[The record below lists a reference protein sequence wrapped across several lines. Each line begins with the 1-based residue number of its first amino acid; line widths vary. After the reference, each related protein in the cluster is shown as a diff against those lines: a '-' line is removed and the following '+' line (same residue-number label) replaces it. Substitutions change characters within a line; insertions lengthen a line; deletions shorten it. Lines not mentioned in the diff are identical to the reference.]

1 MNRTKRFILK
11 ILAFMFHSLQ
21 STVARWATPVAA
33 LGLLAACS
41 STQTTTDAATSA
53 TTDAVAT
60 ARPDSASALASTAPR
75 PVKPSKPKPT
85 WGQALHPEMQAV
97 IEALDSLSGGPTAKP
112 LAQMTPQ
119 EARKAPS
126 AADAAMATMKKFNI
140 PTPPAT
146 ADTMSRTVAPGVKV
160 RVYTPKAGTAP
171 YPVIVYYHGGGWV
184 IANLDTYDA
193 SVRSLS
199 EQTGAVVVSVAYRQA
214 PEFKFPTAHNDS
226 FAAYQW
232 TLAHAAELKGDPK
245 RIAVAGESA
254 GGNLACAVS
263 MMARDKKVALP
274 KYQLIVYPIAGY
286 DLNTPS
292 YQANTQTKPLNKDL
306 MAWFFKYYLRT
317 PADGKSPMIDLVHA
331 NLKGLPAATVITDQY
346 DPLMSEGKL
355 LADNLQKAGVT
366 VKYMNYE
373 GVTHEFFGMA
383 AVVPEAKQAQAFAV
397 EGLKNALK

>member
-1 MNRTKRFILK
+1 
-11 ILAFMFHSLQ
+11 MFQ
-21 STVARWATPVAA
+21 SWKSASARWAAPVAA
-33 LGLLAACS
+33 LGMLAACS
-41 STQTTTDAATSA
+41 SSQPTTDTATNTTAKADSTGMAKPDSMSA
-53 TTDAVAT
+53 T
-60 ARPDSASALASTAPR
+60 ASAAPT
-75 PVKPSKPKPT
+75 PVTPSKPKPT
-85 WGQALHPEMQAV
+85 WAPGIHPEMQAV
-97 IEALDSLSGGPTAKP
+97 IEQLEAISGPTPMAK
-112 LAQMTPQ
+112 LTPQ

-126 AADAAMATMKKFNI
+126 AADAAMATMTKFKI

-160 RVYTPKAGTAP
+160 RVYTPKSGTAP
-171 YPVIVYYHGGGWV
+171 FPVIVYYHGGGWV

-199 EQTGAVVVSVAYRQA
+199 EQTGAVVVSVAYRQG

-232 TLAHAAELKGDPK
+232 TLAHTADIKGDPK

-292 YQANTQTKPLNKDL
+292 YLANTQTNPLNKDL

-331 NLKGLPAATVITDQY
+331 NLKGLPAATIVTAQY
-346 DPLMSEGKL
+346 DPLMSEGKM

-366 VKYMNYE
+366 VQYKNYE

-397 EGLKNALK
+397 EGLKSALK

>member
-1 MNRTKRFILK
+1 MRQFFQGT
-11 ILAFMFHSLQ
+11 
-21 STVARWATPVAA
+21 ARWAAPVAA
-33 LGLLAACS
+33 LVLLAACS
-41 STQTTTDAATSA
+41 SSQTTTDTA
-53 TTDAVAT
+53 TTATADSTVAAGA
-60 ARPDSASALASTAPR
+60 ARPDSAATASTAPK
-75 PVKPSKPKPT
+75 PVTPSKPKPT
-85 WGQALHPEMQAV
+85 WAPGIHPEMQAV

-112 LAQMTPQ
+112 MAKMTPQ

-140 PTPPAT
+140 PTSPAT
-146 ADTMSRTVAPGVKV
+146 VDTMSRTVAPGVKV
-160 RVYTPKAGTAP
+160 RVYTPKSGTAP
-171 YPVIVYYHGGGWV
+171 FPVIVYYHGGGWV

-199 EQTGAVVVSVAYRQA
+199 EQTGAVVVSVAYRQG

-232 TLAHAAELKGDPK
+232 TLAHTAELKGDPK

-292 YQANTQTKPLNKDL
+292 YLANTQTKPLNKDL

-331 NLKGLPAATVITDQY
+331 NLKGLPAATIVTAQY
-346 DPLMSEGKL
+346 DPLMSEGKM
-355 LADNLQKAGVT
+355 LADNLQKAGVP
-366 VKYMNYE
+366 VQYKNYD

-397 EGLKNALK
+397 EGLKSALK

>member
-1 MNRTKRFILK
+1 MLHFFK
-11 ILAFMFHSLQ
+11 S
-21 STVARWATPVAA
+21 VAAPVAV
-33 LGLLAACS
+33 LGLLAACNS
-41 STQTTTDAATSA
+41 SQTTADTASATAKADSAATSPS
-53 TTDAVAT
+53 
-60 ARPDSASALASTAPR
+60 RPDSTTATASAALQ
-75 PVKPSKPKPT
+75 PVTPSKPKPT
-85 WGQALHPEMQAV
+85 WAPGIHPEMQAV
-97 IEALDSLSGGPTAKP
+97 IEQLEAMSGPTPMAK
-112 LAQMTPQ
+112 MTPQ

-126 AADAAMATMKKFNI
+126 AADAAMATMAKFKI
-140 PTPPAT
+140 PTPPST
-146 ADTMSRTVAPGVKV
+146 VDTMSRTVAPGVKV
-160 RVYTPKAGTAP
+160 RVYTPKTGTAP
-171 YPVIVYYHGGGWV
+171 FPVIVYYHGGGWV
-184 IANLDTYDA
+184 IANLETYDT

-232 TLAHAAELKGDPK
+232 VVKNTASLKGDPNK
-245 RIAVAGESA
+245 IAVAGESA

-292 YQANTQTKPLNKDL
+292 YLANTQTKPLNKDL

-317 PADGKSPMIDLVHA
+317 PADGKSPLIDLVHA

-346 DPLMSEGKL
+346 DPLMSEGKM
-355 LADNLQKAGVT
+355 LADNLQKAGVA

-397 EGLKNALK
+397 EGLKSALK

>member
-1 MNRTKRFILK
+1 MLHLFKS
-11 ILAFMFHSLQ
+11 AA
-21 STVARWATPVAA
+21 VPVAA

-41 STQTTTDAATSA
+41 SSQTSDTATTTAKADSTGTSM
-53 TTDAVAT
+53 
-60 ARPDSASALASTAPR
+60 ARPDSAATAGTAPQA
-75 PVKPSKPKPT
+75 VVPSKPKPT
-85 WGQALHPEMQAV
+85 WGPGIHPEMQAV
-97 IEALDSLSGGPTAKP
+97 IEQLEAISGPTP
-112 LAQMTPQ
+112 LAKMTPQ

-126 AADAAMATMKKFNI
+126 AADAAMATMAKFKI
-140 PTPPAT
+140 PTPPST

-160 RVYTPKAGTAP
+160 RIYTPKGATGP
-171 YPVIVYYHGGGWV
+171 LPVIVYYHGGGWV

-226 FAAYQW
+226 FAAYEW
-232 TLAHAAELKGDPK
+232 VVKNAASIKGDPSK
-245 RIAVAGESA
+245 IAVAGESA

-346 DPLMSEGKL
+346 DPLMSEGKM
-355 LADNLQKAGVT
+355 LADNLQKAGVS
-366 VKYMNYE
+366 VQYKNYE

-383 AVVPEAKQAQAFAV
+383 AVVPEAKEAQAFAV
-397 EGLKNALK
+397 EGLKSALK

>member
-1 MNRTKRFILK
+1 
-11 ILAFMFHSLQ
+11 MFHFFQ
-21 STVARWATPVAA
+21 GTARWAAPVAA

-41 STQTTTDAATSA
+41 SSQPTTDTATNTTAKADSTSTAQPQPGAAAT
-53 TTDAVAT
+53 
-60 ARPDSASALASTAPR
+60 ASTAPK
-75 PVKPSKPKPT
+75 PVMPSKPKPT
-85 WGQALHPEMQAV
+85 WAPGIHPEMQAV
-97 IEALDSLSGGPTAKP
+97 IEALDSLSGGPAAKP
-112 LAQMTPQ
+112 MAKMTPQ

-146 ADTMSRTVAPGVKV
+146 VDTISRTVAPGVKV
-160 RVYTPKAGTAP
+160 RVYTPKGATGSL
-171 YPVIVYYHGGGWV
+171 PVIVYYHGGGWV

-199 EQTGAVVVSVAYRQA
+199 EQTGAVVVSVAYRQG
-214 PEFKFPTAHNDS
+214 PENKFPTAHNDS

-232 TLAHAAELKGDPK
+232 VVKNAASIKGDPNK
-245 RIAVAGESA
+245 IAVAGESA

-263 MMARDKKVALP
+263 MMARDKKVAMP

-292 YQANTQTKPLNKDL
+292 YLANTQTKPLNKDL

-331 NLKGLPAATVITDQY
+331 NLKGLPAATIITAQY
-346 DPLMSEGKL
+346 DPLMSEGKM
-355 LADNLQKAGVT
+355 LADNLQKAGVK
-366 VKYMNYE
+366 VQYKNYD

-383 AVVPEAKQAQAFAV
+383 AVVPEAKEAQAFGV
-397 EGLKNALK
+397 EGLKSALK

>member
-1 MNRTKRFILK
+1 
-11 ILAFMFHSLQ
+11 MFQ
-21 STVARWATPVAA
+21 SWKSASARWAAPVAA

-41 STQTTTDAATSA
+41 SQTTTDTATNTTAKADSTGMAKPDSTSA
-53 TTDAVAT
+53 T
-60 ARPDSASALASTAPR
+60 ASAAPT
-75 PVKPSKPKPT
+75 PVTPSKPKPT
-85 WGQALHPEMQAV
+85 WAPGIHPEMQAV
-97 IEALDSLSGGPTAKP
+97 IEQLEAISGPTPMAK
-112 LAQMTPQ
+112 MTPQ

-126 AADAAMATMKKFNI
+126 AADAAMATMAKFKI
-140 PTPPAT
+140 PTPPST
-146 ADTMSRTVAPGVKV
+146 VDTMSRTVAPGVKV
-160 RVYTPKAGTAP
+160 RVYTPKTGTAP
-171 YPVIVYYHGGGWV
+171 FPVIVYYHGGGWV

-199 EQTGAVVVSVAYRQA
+199 EQTGAVVVSVAYRQG

-232 TLAHAAELKGDPK
+232 TLAHTADIKGDPK

-292 YQANTQTKPLNKDL
+292 YLANTQTKPLNKDL

-331 NLKGLPAATVITDQY
+331 NLKGLPAATIVTAQY
-346 DPLMSEGKL
+346 DPLMSEGKM

-366 VKYMNYE
+366 VQYKNYE

-397 EGLKNALK
+397 EGLKSALK